1 MFENGL
7 FIFRRDLRIQDNIGL
22 NLAMEQCKKVYPI
35 FIFTPEQVTDK
46 NKFKSDNSVQFM
58 IESLDDLRENIKKQ
72 GGHLNCYYGE
82 NNIIIK
88 KLIKKWNIDAVFF
101 NWDITPYA
109 KKRDSSIEKL
119 CKSLKVEYVTAQDYY
134 LYEPG
139 SIKSGSDEPY
149 TKFTP
154 YYNKVLPTKVLKP
167 VNLRKYKFANEK
179 DGNIELVDAYLK
191 FTEPNPDIL
200 VNGGREYGEK
210 IINNLSAFKNYG
222 KTRNNLDQHTTL
234 LSAYLKYG
242 NVSVR
247 ETYDK
252 MVSKLGKRSDLLR
265 QLIWRE
271 FYAQLLFSNPQ
282 VLGNPLKPK
291 YDKINWVSNTSHL
304 NAWKKGLT
312 GFPIVDAG
320 MRELNATGYMHNRS
334 RLITASFLIKT
345 LLIDWEDGEKYYA
358 TQLTDYDPA
367 SNNGNWQWVASSG
380 ADAQPYFRIFN
391 PWSQSEK
398 HDKDAEYIKKWIP
411 ELESVPAKDIHK
423 WDEVYEKYS
432 DIKYPKP
439 IVNYDEQRKK
449 ALAMYKK
456 VV

>member
-7 FIFRRDLRIQDNIGL
+7 LIFRRDLRIQDNIGL

-82 NNIIIK
+82 NNTIIK
-88 KLIKKWNIDAVFF
+88 KLIKKWNIDAVIF

-109 KKRDSSIEKL
+109 KKRDSSIEKI
-119 CKSLKVEYVTAQDYY
+119 CKSFNIEYITAQDYY

-139 SIKSGSDEPY
+139 TIVSGSEEPY

-154 YYNKVLPTKVLKP
+154 YYNKVLSMKVEKPTY
-167 VNLRKYKFANEK
+167 LRKYNFSNEK
-179 DGNIELVDAYLK
+179 DGNIELIDAYLK
-191 FTEPNPDIL
+191 FTTPNPKIL
-200 VNGGREYGEK
+200 VNGGRLYGEK
-210 IINNLSAFKNYG
+210 IINNIGNFKNYG
-222 KTRNNLDQHTTL
+222 KTRNDLDQQTTL
-234 LSAYLKYG
+234 LSAYLKFG
-242 NVSVR
+242 NISVR
-247 ETYDK
+247 ETYEK
-252 MVSKLGKRSDLLR
+252 IKTKLGIKSDLLR
-265 QLIWRE
+265 QIIWRE

-291 YDKINWVSNTSHL
+291 YDKIKWVKNLKHL
-304 NAWKKGLT
+304 NAWKKGET

-320 MRELNATGYMHNRS
+320 MREMNATGYMHNRS

-345 LLIDWEDGEKYYA
+345 LLINWEDGEKYFA
-358 TQLTDYDPA
+358 SKLTDYDPA
-367 SNNGNWQWVASSG
+367 SNNGNWQWVASTG

-398 HDKDAEYIKKWIP
+398 HDPDGEYIKQWVP
-411 ELESVPAKDIHK
+411 ELQDVNSKDLHK
-423 WDEVYEKYS
+423 WDECYSKYS
-432 DIKYPKP
+432 NIKYPKP
-439 IVNYDEQRKK
+439 IVDYSEQRTK
-449 ALAMYKK
+449 ALAIYKA